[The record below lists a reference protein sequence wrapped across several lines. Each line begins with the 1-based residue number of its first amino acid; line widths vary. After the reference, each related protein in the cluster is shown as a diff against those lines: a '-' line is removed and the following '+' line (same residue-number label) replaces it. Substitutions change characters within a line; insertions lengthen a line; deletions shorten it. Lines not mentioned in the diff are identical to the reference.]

1 MKLINSIKPFEGQEI
16 ITLELSPDKRFCY
29 AWSHREKIA
38 VIKDINTS
46 TGFEVKEEN
55 DEHEE
60 TLMEKIGGE

>member
-1 MKLINSIKPFEGQEI
+1 
-16 ITLELSPDKRFCY
+16 LELSPDKRFCY

-55 DEHEE
+55 AEHEE